1 MAGFLGAEF
10 KLVILVGLRGI
21 TGGEGLC
28 SNQRLRKNASMLLVG
43 CYFIEEKQEW
53 IWRVLFCG
61 RLY

>member
-43 CYFIEEKQEW
+43 EARMEMEGTVLLSFIL
-53 IWRVLFCG
+53 RCS
-61 RLY
+61 

>member
-1 MAGFLGAEF
+1 M
-10 KLVILVGLRGI
+10 ILVGLRGI

-53 IWRVLFCG
+53 IWRVLFCTSVVV
-61 RLY
+61 YT